1 MTKTAGAKA
10 PAVLYLR
17 VMNVHSIARMSGGS
31 AYLWMAAR
39 ARNALRRVVVFGVVG
54 GVVFI
59 AALIAFVV
67 VPRNASRKALAVAS
81 KIEARTDST
90 PAVATRNRYLA
101 EVTTTDSV
109 LNAAR
114 QAAIPVPTPVIDTF
128 PPAVRAQRDSLN
140 KELATLNRLIDRAEN
155 APLPTSYRALAASPA
170 VAADPRVR
178 VLLDSLAD
186 IERERNA
193 FGAVG
198 GVDPVY
204 LSLTSRATAIGR
216 TIQGIADV
224 KRGEVRGKLA
234 LIRPVP
240 APVEKPKILVD
251 TTALLAQLATGQQN
265 YSAAAK
271 QLDQINQ
278 RNARIDR
285 ESARARDLANVGAP
299 PWAMLAAAVVLA
311 LAVGF
316 AASFGT
322 ELKRPHIAD
331 PREAEQISG
340 ARVLTVI
347 RPPEVVVE
355 RSRRQADVEA
365 PPLIDVVSES
375 YRTLYLHIASVEASV
390 PIVTITGD
398 DPGIVATVASNLA
411 ASAAYEARSTLLV
424 DVDPTT
430 CSVASVLRVRPDPG
444 LSGIITGTATWPEA
458 IVPTTIG
465 RDRPLDVL
473 PSGTRR
479 AGPPEPDVVEE
490 VRKELARMQRRYD
503 FIIIAAPTSYVQRSA
518 SSIIPAPDVILC
530 ARIAHT
536 TVGGLKSAVDSLRG
550 ADMRIHGLVLW
561 DAEMPQLETREEMLG
576 ATRQSGA
583 FQPELVTAR

>member
-1 MTKTAGAKA
+1 
-10 PAVLYLR
+10 
-17 VMNVHSIARMSGGS
+17 MSGGS

-39 ARNALRRVVVFGVVG
+39 ARNALRRVVVFGIVG

-59 AALIAFVV
+59 AALIAFVL
-67 VPRNASRKALAVAS
+67 VPRNASRKAMAVAAQLDA
-81 KIEARTDST
+81 KTDST
-90 PAVATRNRYLA
+90 PAVAVRDRYLA
-101 EVTTTDSV
+101 EMTAVDSV
-109 LNAAR
+109 LDTVRRAANP
-114 QAAIPVPTPVIDTF
+114 APAPVVDTF
-128 PPAVRAQRDSLN
+128 PPAVRAQRDSLGAQ
-140 KELATLNRLIDRAEN
+140 LATLNRLIDRAEN
-155 APLPTSYRALAASPA
+155 APLPTSYRALAASPE
-170 VAADPRVR
+170 VAADPKVR
-178 VLLDSLAD
+178 ILLDSLAG
-186 IERERNA
+186 IERDRNA

-198 GVDPVY
+198 TVDPVY
-204 LSLTSRATAIGR
+204 LALTSRANAIGR
-216 TIQGIADV
+216 SIQAIADA
-224 KRGEVRGKLA
+224 KRGEIRGKLA
-234 LIRPVP
+234 LIRPTP
-240 APVEKPKILVD
+240 PPVVKPVITED
-251 TTALLAQLATGQQN
+251 TIKLLAQRATAQQN
-265 YSAAAK
+265 YAAAVR
-271 QLDQINQ
+271 QADQINSK
-278 RNARIDR
+278 NARIDR
-285 ESARARDLANVGAP
+285 ESARARELANVGAP

-331 PREAEQISG
+331 PREAELVTG
-340 ARVLTVI
+340 TRVLTVV

-398 DPGIVATVASNLA
+398 DPGIVATVAANLA

-430 CSVASVLRVRPDPG
+430 CSVASVLRIRPDPG
-444 LSGIITGTATWPEA
+444 LSGIITGSATWPEA
-458 IVPTTIG
+458 IVSTTIG

-479 AGPPEPDVVEE
+479 SGLPEPSVVEE
-490 VRKELARMQRRYD
+490 VKKELARMQRRYD

-518 SSIIPAPDVILC
+518 TSIIPAPDVILC

-536 TVGGLKSAVDSLRG
+536 TVGGLKTAIENLRG
-550 ADMRIHGLVLW
+550 SDMRVHGLVLW

-576 ATRQSGA
+576 SRPKSES
-583 FQPELVTAR
+583 FQPELATAP

>member
-1 MTKTAGAKA
+1 
-10 PAVLYLR
+10 
-17 VMNVHSIARMSGGS
+17 MNVHSIARMSGGS

-39 ARNALRRVVVFGVVG
+39 ARNALRRVLVFGIVG

-81 KIEARTDST
+81 RIEARTDSS
-90 PAVATRNRYLA
+90 PAVALRDRYLT
-101 EVTTTDSV
+101 EVTGTDSV

-114 QAAIPVPTPVIDTF
+114 QAAMPVPTPVIDTF

-140 KELATLNRLIDRAEN
+140 AELATLNRLIDRAEN

-216 TIQGIADV
+216 AIQGIADV

-240 APVEKPKILVD
+240 APVVKPKLTVD
-251 TTALLAQLATGQQN
+251 TVALLAQRTQAQQK
-265 YSAAAK
+265 YAAAAK
-271 QLDQINQ
+271 QVDQISQKNT
-278 RNARIDR
+278 RIDR

-398 DPGIVATVASNLA
+398 DPGIIATVASNLA

-430 CSVASVLRVRPDPG
+430 CSVASVLRIRPDPG

-479 AGPPEPDVVEE
+479 AGPPEPDVVED
-490 VRKELARMQRRYD
+490 VRRELARMQRRYD
-503 FIIIAAPTSYVQRSA
+503 FIIITAPTSYVQRSA

-536 TVGGLKSAVDSLRG
+536 SVAGLKSAVDSLRG

-583 FQPELVTAR
+583 FQPELATAQ

>member
-1 MTKTAGAKA
+1 
-10 PAVLYLR
+10 
-17 VMNVHSIARMSGGS
+17 MNVHSIARMSGGS

-54 GVVFI
+54 GIVFI
-59 AALIAFVV
+59 GALIAFVV
-67 VPRNASRKALAVAS
+67 VPRSASRKAQAVAS
-81 KIEARTDST
+81 RIETRSDSAPMVVARDRS
-90 PAVATRNRYLA
+90 LA
-101 EVTTTDSV
+101 EVNTADSIM
-109 LNAAR
+109 NATR
-114 QAAIPVPTPVIDTF
+114 AALAPQPVAVIDTF
-128 PPAVRAQRDSLN
+128 PPAVRAQRDSLSA
-140 KELATLNRLIDRAEN
+140 ELATLNRLIDRAES
-155 APLPTSYRALAASPA
+155 APLPTSYRALAASPT

-178 VLLDSLAD
+178 LLLDSLTD
-186 IERERNA
+186 IERERNN

-198 GVDPVY
+198 SVDPVY
-204 LSLTSRATAIGR
+204 LALTSRATAIGR
-216 TIQGIADV
+216 EIKGIADA

-234 LIRPVP
+234 LIRPTP
-240 APVEKPKILVD
+240 APVVKPVINVD
-251 TTALLAQLATGQQN
+251 TMKVLAQRTTAQQN
-265 YSAAAK
+265 YTAAVK
-271 QLDQINQ
+271 QLDQIRQKNS
-278 RNARIDR
+278 RIDR
-285 ESARARDLANVGAP
+285 ETTRARELANVGAP

-331 PREAEQISG
+331 PREAEQVSN

-347 RPPEVVVE
+347 KPPEIVVE

-398 DPGIVATVASNLA
+398 DPGIVATVAANLA

-430 CSVASVLRVRPDPG
+430 CAVASVLRIRPDPG
-444 LSGIITGTATWPEA
+444 LAGIINGGATWPEA

-479 AGPPEPDVVEE
+479 AGLPEPSVVEE
-490 VRKELARMQRRYD
+490 VKKELARLQRRYD

-518 SSIIPAPDVILC
+518 ASIIPAPDVILC

-536 TVGGLKSAVDSLRG
+536 TIGGLKSAVDGLRA

-576 ATRQSGA
+576 ATRQAES
-583 FQPELVTAR
+583 FRPELATAQ

>member
-1 MTKTAGAKA
+1 
-10 PAVLYLR
+10 
-17 VMNVHSIARMSGGS
+17 MSGGS

-39 ARNALRRVVVFGVVG
+39 ARNALRRVVVFGIVG

-59 AALIAFVV
+59 AALIAFVL
-67 VPRNASRKALAVAS
+67 VPRNASRKALVVAS
-81 KIEARTDST
+81 QLEAKSDSA
-90 PAVATRNRYLA
+90 PAVAVRNKYLA
-101 EVTTTDSV
+101 ELTAVDSTLDTVRRAVT
-109 LNAAR
+109 
-114 QAAIPVPTPVIDTF
+114 PVPATVIDTF
-128 PPAVRAQRDSLN
+128 PPAVRAQRDSLSGQ
-140 KELATLNRLIDRAEN
+140 LATLNRLIDRAEN
-155 APLPTSYRALAASPA
+155 APLPTSYRALAASPE
-170 VAADPRVR
+170 VAADPKVR
-178 VLLDSLAD
+178 ILLDSLGN
-186 IERERNA
+186 IERDRNA

-198 GVDPVY
+198 TVDPVY
-204 LSLTSRATAIGR
+204 LALTSRANAIGR
-216 TIQGIADV
+216 SIQAIADV
-224 KRGEVRGKLA
+224 KRGEIRGKLA
-234 LIRPVP
+234 LIRPTP
-240 APVEKPKILVD
+240 APVAKPTITMD
-251 TTALLAQLATGQQN
+251 TVKLLAQRATAEQN

-271 QLDQINQ
+271 QLDLITSK
-278 RNARIDR
+278 NARIDR

-331 PREAEQISG
+331 TREAEQVSG
-340 ARVLTVI
+340 TRVLTVVK
-347 RPPEVVVE
+347 PPEVVVE

-398 DPGIVATVASNLA
+398 DPGIVATVAANLA

-430 CSVASVLRVRPDPG
+430 CSVASVLRIRPDPG
-444 LSGIITGTATWPEA
+444 LSGIITGGATWPEA

-479 AGPPEPDVVEE
+479 SGLPETSVVEE
-490 VRKELARMQRRYD
+490 VKKELARMQRRYD
-503 FIIIAAPTSYVQRSA
+503 FIIIAAPTSYVQRA
-518 SSIIPAPDVILC
+518 VSSIIPAPDVILC

-536 TVGGLKSAVDSLRG
+536 TVGGLKTAVDSLRG

-576 ATRQSGA
+576 SARQSEA
-583 FQPELVTAR
+583 FRPELATAP

>member
-1 MTKTAGAKA
+1 
-10 PAVLYLR
+10 
-17 VMNVHSIARMSGGS
+17 MSGGS

-39 ARNALRRVVVFGVVG
+39 ARNALRRVVVFGIVG

-59 AALIAFVV
+59 AALIAFVL
-67 VPRNASRKALAVAS
+67 VPRNASRKALAVAAQ
-81 KIEARTDST
+81 IEAKTDSS
-90 PAVATRNRYLA
+90 PVVAARDRYLA
-101 EVTTTDSV
+101 EVTAVDSA
-109 LNAAR
+109 LDAAR
-114 QAAIPVPTPVIDTF
+114 RAANPVPAPVIDTF
-128 PPAVRAQRDSLN
+128 PPAVRAQRDSLGAQ
-140 KELATLNRLIDRAEN
+140 LVTLNRLIDRAEN
-155 APLPTSYRALAASPA
+155 APLPTSYRALAASPE
-170 VAADPRVR
+170 VAADPKVR
-178 VLLDSLAD
+178 VLLDSLAG
-186 IERERNA
+186 IERDRNA

-198 GVDPVY
+198 TVDPVY
-204 LSLTSRATAIGR
+204 LALTSRANAIGR
-216 TIQGIADV
+216 SIQAVADA
-224 KRGEVRGKLA
+224 KRGEIRGKLA
-234 LIRPVP
+234 LIRPAP
-240 APVEKPKILVD
+240 APVVKPAITVD
-251 TTALLAQLATGQQN
+251 TAKLLAQRATVQQS
-265 YSAAAK
+265 YSQATR
-271 QLDQINQ
+271 QVDQISSKNL
-278 RNARIDR
+278 RIDR
-285 ESARARDLANVGAP
+285 ESARARELSNVGAP

-331 PREAEQISG
+331 PREAEQVSG

-355 RSRRQADVEA
+355 RSRRQADIEA

-398 DPGIVATVASNLA
+398 DPGIVATVAANLA

-430 CSVASVLRVRPDPG
+430 CSVASVLRIRPDPG
-444 LSGIITGTATWPEA
+444 LSGIITGISTWPEA

-479 AGPPEPDVVEE
+479 SGLPEANVVEE
-490 VRKELARMQRRYD
+490 VKKELARMQRRYD

-518 SSIIPAPDVILC
+518 TSIIPAPDVILC

-536 TVGGLKSAVDSLRG
+536 TVGGLKTAVDTLRG

-576 ATRQSGA
+576 STRQSEA
-583 FQPELVTAR
+583 FQPELAAAR

>member
-1 MTKTAGAKA
+1 
-10 PAVLYLR
+10 
-17 VMNVHSIARMSGGS
+17 MNVHSIARMSGGS

-39 ARNALRRVVVFGVVG
+39 ARNALRRVLVFGIVG

-81 KIEARTDST
+81 RIEARTDSA
-90 PAVATRNRYLA
+90 PAVAARDRYLS

-114 QAAIPVPTPVIDTF
+114 LAAMPVPTPVIDTF

-140 KELATLNRLIDRAEN
+140 AELATLNRLIDRVEN

-170 VAADPRVR
+170 VAAEPRVR
-178 VLLDSLAD
+178 VLLDSLAE
-186 IERERNA
+186 IERERNE

-204 LSLTSRATAIGR
+204 LALTSKATAIGR
-216 TIQGIADV
+216 AIQGIADA

-234 LIRPVP
+234 LIRPTP
-240 APVEKPKILVD
+240 APVVRPKISVD
-251 TTALLAQLATGQQN
+251 TTALLARNATAQQN
-265 YSAAAK
+265 YAAAVK

-331 PREAEQISG
+331 PREAEQVSG
-340 ARVLTVI
+340 TRVLTVVK
-347 RPPEVVVE
+347 PPEVVVE

-398 DPGIVATVASNLA
+398 DPGIIATVASNLA

-430 CSVASVLRVRPDPG
+430 CSVASVLRIRPDPG
-444 LSGIITGTATWPEA
+444 LSGIITGNATWPEA

-479 AGPPEPDVVEE
+479 AGPPEPDIVEE
-490 VRKELARMQRRYD
+490 VRRELARMQRRYD
-503 FIIIAAPTSYVQRSA
+503 FIIITAPTSYVQRSA

-576 ATRQSGA
+576 ATRQTGA
-583 FQPELVTAR
+583 FQPELATAQ

>member
-1 MTKTAGAKA
+1 
-10 PAVLYLR
+10 
-17 VMNVHSIARMSGGS
+17 MNVHSIARMSGGS

-39 ARNALRRVVVFGVVG
+39 ARNALRRVVVFGIVG

-59 AALIAFVV
+59 AALIAFVL
-67 VPRNASRKALAVAS
+67 VPRNASRKALAVAAQ
-81 KIEARTDST
+81 IEAKTDSS
-90 PAVATRNRYLA
+90 PAVAARDRYLA
-101 EVTTTDSV
+101 EVTAVDSA
-109 LNAAR
+109 LDAAR
-114 QAAIPVPTPVIDTF
+114 RAANPVPAPVIDTF
-128 PPAVRAQRDSLN
+128 PLAVRAQRDSLGA
-140 KELATLNRLIDRAEN
+140 ELATLNRLIDRAEN
-155 APLPTSYRALAASPA
+155 APLPTSYRALAASPE
-170 VAADPRVR
+170 VAADPKVR
-178 VLLDSLAD
+178 VLLDSLAG
-186 IERERNA
+186 IERDRNA

-198 GVDPVY
+198 TVDPVY
-204 LSLTSRATAIGR
+204 LALTSRANAIGR
-216 TIQGIADV
+216 SIQAVADA
-224 KRGEVRGKLA
+224 KRGEIRGKLA
-234 LIRPVP
+234 LIRPAP
-240 APVEKPKILVD
+240 APVVKPIITVD
-251 TTALLAQLATGQQN
+251 TAKLLAQRATAQQS
-265 YSAAAK
+265 YSQAAR
-271 QLDQINQ
+271 QVDQISTKNL
-278 RNARIDR
+278 RVDR
-285 ESARARDLANVGAP
+285 ESARARELSNVGAP

-331 PREAEQISG
+331 PREAEQVSG

-355 RSRRQADVEA
+355 RSRRQADIEA

-398 DPGIVATVASNLA
+398 DPGIVATVAANLA

-430 CSVASVLRVRPDPG
+430 CSVASVLRIRPDPG
-444 LSGIITGTATWPEA
+444 LSGIITGSSTWPEA

-479 AGPPEPDVVEE
+479 SGLPEANVVEE
-490 VRKELARMQRRYD
+490 VKKELARMQRRYD

-536 TVGGLKSAVDSLRG
+536 TVGGLKTAVDTLRG

-576 ATRQSGA
+576 STRQSEA
-583 FQPELVTAR
+583 FQPELATAR

>member
-1 MTKTAGAKA
+1 
-10 PAVLYLR
+10 
-17 VMNVHSIARMSGGS
+17 MSGGS

-39 ARNALRRVVVFGVVG
+39 ARNALRRVLVFGIVG

-81 KIEARTDST
+81 RIEARADST
-90 PAVATRNRYLA
+90 PAVTARDRYLA
-101 EVTTTDSV
+101 EVRTTDSV
-109 LNAAR
+109 INATR
-114 QAAIPVPTPVIDTF
+114 LAAMPVVTPVIDTF

-140 KELATLNRLIDRAEN
+140 AELTTLNRLIDRAEN

-170 VAADPRVR
+170 VASDPRVR
-178 VLLDSLAD
+178 ALLDSLAD

-216 TIQGIADV
+216 SIQGIADA

-234 LIRPVP
+234 LIRPTP
-240 APVEKPKILVD
+240 APVVRPRITVD
-251 TTALLAQLATGQQN
+251 TTALLAQNAAAQQN
-265 YSAAAK
+265 YAAAVK

-347 RPPEVVVE
+347 KPPEVVVE

-430 CSVASVLRVRPDPG
+430 CSVASVLRIRPDPG
-444 LSGIITGTATWPEA
+444 LSGIITGNATWPEA
-458 IVPTTIG
+458 IVSTTIG

-479 AGPPEPDVVEE
+479 AGLPEPDVVEE

-503 FIIIAAPTSYVQRSA
+503 FIIITAPTSYVQRSA

-583 FQPELVTAR
+583 FQPELATAQ

>member
-1 MTKTAGAKA
+1 
-10 PAVLYLR
+10 
-17 VMNVHSIARMSGGS
+17 MNVHSIARMSGGS

-39 ARNALRRVVVFGVVG
+39 ARNALRRVVVFGIVG

-59 AALIAFVV
+59 AALIAFVL
-67 VPRNASRKALAVAS
+67 VPRNASRKALAVAAQ
-81 KIEARTDST
+81 IEAKNDSS
-90 PAVATRNRYLA
+90 PAVAARDRYLA
-101 EVTTTDSV
+101 EVTAVDSA
-109 LNAAR
+109 LDAAR
-114 QAAIPVPTPVIDTF
+114 RAANPVPAPVIDTF
-128 PPAVRAQRDSLN
+128 PPAVRAQRDSLGAQ
-140 KELATLNRLIDRAEN
+140 LATLNRLIDRAEN
-155 APLPTSYRALAASPA
+155 APLPTSYRALAASPE
-170 VAADPRVR
+170 VCADPRVR
-178 VLLDSLAD
+178 ILLDSLAG
-186 IERERNA
+186 IERDRNA

-198 GVDPVY
+198 TVDPVY
-204 LSLTSRATAIGR
+204 LALTSRANAIGR
-216 TIQGIADV
+216 SIQAVADA
-224 KRGEVRGKLA
+224 KRGEIRGKLA
-234 LIRPVP
+234 LIRPAP
-240 APVEKPKILVD
+240 APVVRPAIAVD
-251 TTALLAQLATGQQN
+251 TAKLLAQRATAQQS
-265 YSAAAK
+265 YSVAER
-271 QLDQINQ
+271 QVNQIST
-278 RNARIDR
+278 RNSRIDR
-285 ESARARDLANVGAP
+285 ESARARELSNVGAP

-322 ELKRPHIAD
+322 ELQRPHIAD
-331 PREAEQISG
+331 PREAEQVSG

-398 DPGIVATVASNLA
+398 DPGIVATVAANLA

-430 CSVASVLRVRPDPG
+430 CSVASVLRIRPDPG
-444 LSGIITGTATWPEA
+444 LSGIITGSATWPEA

-479 AGPPEPDVVEE
+479 SGLPEANVVED
-490 VRKELARMQRRYD
+490 VKKELARMQRRYD
-503 FIIIAAPTSYVQRSA
+503 FIIIAAPTSYVQRSG

-536 TVGGLKSAVDSLRG
+536 TVGGLKTAVETLRG

-576 ATRQSGA
+576 ATRQPEA
-583 FQPELVTAR
+583 FRPELATAQ

>member
-1 MTKTAGAKA
+1 
-10 PAVLYLR
+10 
-17 VMNVHSIARMSGGS
+17 MSGGS

-39 ARNALRRVVVFGVVG
+39 ARNALRRVVVFGIVG

-81 KIEARTDST
+81 RIEARADSS
-90 PAVATRNRYLA
+90 PAVAARDRYLA
-101 EVTTTDSV
+101 EVTNTDSI

-114 QAAIPVPTPVIDTF
+114 LAAMPVVTPVIDTF

-140 KELATLNRLIDRAEN
+140 AELTTLNRLIDRAEN

-170 VAADPRVR
+170 VASDPRVR

-186 IERERNA
+186 IERERTA

-204 LSLTSRATAIGR
+204 LSLTSKATAIGR
-216 TIQGIADV
+216 AIQGIADA

-234 LIRPVP
+234 LIRPTP
-240 APVEKPKILVD
+240 APIIRPRITVD
-251 TTALLAQLATGQQN
+251 TTALLAQNATAQGN
-265 YSAAAK
+265 YAAAVK

-278 RNARIDR
+278 RNTRIDR

-299 PWAMLAAAVVLA
+299 PWAMLAAAIVLA

-347 RPPEVVVE
+347 KPPEVVVE

-430 CSVASVLRVRPDPG
+430 CSVSSVLRIRPDPG
-444 LSGIITGTATWPEA
+444 LSGIITGNATWPEA
-458 IVPTTIG
+458 IVSTTIG

-479 AGPPEPDVVEE
+479 AGLPEPDVVEE
-490 VRKELARMQRRYD
+490 VRRELARMQRRYD
-503 FIIIAAPTSYVQRSA
+503 FIIITAPTSYVQRSA

-536 TVGGLKSAVDSLRG
+536 TIGGLKTAVDTLRG

-576 ATRQSGA
+576 ATRQSEA
-583 FQPELVTAR
+583 FQPELATAQ

>member
-1 MTKTAGAKA
+1 
-10 PAVLYLR
+10 
-17 VMNVHSIARMSGGS
+17 MNVHSIARMSGGS

-39 ARNALRRVVVFGVVG
+39 ARNALRRVVVFGIVG

-59 AALIAFVV
+59 AALIAFVL
-67 VPRNASRKALAVAS
+67 VPRNASRKALAVAAQ
-81 KIEARTDST
+81 IEAKNDSS
-90 PAVATRNRYLA
+90 PAVAARDRYLA
-101 EVTTTDSV
+101 EVTAVDSA
-109 LNAAR
+109 LDAAR
-114 QAAIPVPTPVIDTF
+114 RAANPVPAPVVDTF
-128 PPAVRAQRDSLN
+128 PPAVRAQRDSLGV
-140 KELATLNRLIDRAEN
+140 ELARLNRLIDRAEN
-155 APLPTSYRALAASPA
+155 APLPTSYRALAASPE
-170 VAADPRVR
+170 VAADPKVR
-178 VLLDSLAD
+178 VLLDSLAG
-186 IERERNA
+186 IERDRNA

-198 GVDPVY
+198 TVDPVY
-204 LSLTSRATAIGR
+204 LALTSRANAIGR
-216 TIQGIADV
+216 SIQAVADA
-224 KRGEVRGKLA
+224 KRGEIRGKLA
-234 LIRPVP
+234 LIRPTP
-240 APVEKPKILVD
+240 APVVKPTLTVD
-251 TTALLAQLATGQQN
+251 TTKLLGQRVTAQQS
-265 YSAAAK
+265 YSAAAR
-271 QLDQINQ
+271 QVDQISSKNS
-278 RNARIDR
+278 RIDR
-285 ESARARDLANVGAP
+285 ESARARELSNVGAP

-331 PREAEQISG
+331 AREAEQVSG

-398 DPGIVATVASNLA
+398 DPGIVATVAANLA

-430 CSVASVLRVRPDPG
+430 CSVASVLRIRPDPG
-444 LSGIITGTATWPEA
+444 LSGIITGSSTWPEA

-479 AGPPEPDVVEE
+479 SGLPETNVVEE
-490 VRKELARMQRRYD
+490 VKKELARMQRRYD

-536 TVGGLKSAVDSLRG
+536 TVGGLKTAVDSLRG

-576 ATRQSGA
+576 STRQSET
-583 FQPELVTAR
+583 FQPELATAR

>member
-1 MTKTAGAKA
+1 
-10 PAVLYLR
+10 
-17 VMNVHSIARMSGGS
+17 MNVHSIARMSGGS

-39 ARNALRRVVVFGVVG
+39 ARNALRRVLVFGIVG

-81 KIEARTDST
+81 RIEARVDST
-90 PAVATRNRYLA
+90 PAVAARDRYLA
-101 EVTTTDSV
+101 EVRTTDSV
-109 LNAAR
+109 MNATR
-114 QAAIPVPTPVIDTF
+114 LAAMPVVTPVIDTF

-140 KELATLNRLIDRAEN
+140 AELTTLNRLIDRTEN

-170 VAADPRVR
+170 VASDPRVR

-198 GVDPVY
+198 SVDPVY
-204 LSLTSRATAIGR
+204 MSLTSRANAIGR
-216 TIQGIADV
+216 SIQGIADA

-234 LIRPVP
+234 LIRPTP
-240 APVEKPKILVD
+240 APVVRPRITVD
-251 TTALLAQLATGQQN
+251 TTALLAQNATAQQN
-265 YSAAAK
+265 YAAAVK

-278 RNARIDR
+278 RNRRIDR

-347 RPPEVVVE
+347 KPPEVVVE

-430 CSVASVLRVRPDPG
+430 CSVASVLRIRPDPG
-444 LSGIITGTATWPEA
+444 LSGIITGNATWPEA
-458 IVPTTIG
+458 IVSTTIG

-479 AGPPEPDVVEE
+479 AGLPEPDVVEE

-503 FIIIAAPTSYVQRSA
+503 FIIITAPTSYVQRSA

-536 TVGGLKSAVDSLRG
+536 TVGGLKTAVDSLRG

-583 FQPELVTAR
+583 FQPELATAQ

>member
-1 MTKTAGAKA
+1 
-10 PAVLYLR
+10 
-17 VMNVHSIARMSGGS
+17 MSGGS

-39 ARNALRRVVVFGVVG
+39 ARNALRRVVVFGIVG
-54 GVVFI
+54 GVVFV
-59 AALIAFVV
+59 AALIAFVL
-67 VPRNASRKALAVAS
+67 VPRNASRKALAVAAQ
-81 KIEARTDST
+81 IEAKNDSS
-90 PAVATRNRYLA
+90 PAVATRDRYLT
-101 EVTTTDSV
+101 EVTAVDSA
-109 LNAAR
+109 LDAAR
-114 QAAIPVPTPVIDTF
+114 RAANPVPAPVIDTF
-128 PPAVRAQRDSLN
+128 PPAVRAQRDSLGT
-140 KELATLNRLIDRAEN
+140 ELATLNRLIDRAEN
-155 APLPTSYRALAASPA
+155 APLPTSYRALAASPE
-170 VAADPRVR
+170 VAADPKVR

-186 IERERNA
+186 IERDRNA

-198 GVDPVY
+198 TVDPVY
-204 LSLTSRATAIGR
+204 LALTSRANAIGR
-216 TIQGIADV
+216 SIQAVADA
-224 KRGEVRGKLA
+224 KRGEIRGKLA
-234 LIRPVP
+234 LIRPAP
-240 APVEKPKILVD
+240 APVVKPTITVD
-251 TTALLAQLATGQQN
+251 TTRLLARRATAQQS
-265 YSAAAK
+265 YSAAAR
-271 QLDQINQ
+271 QVDQISSKNS
-278 RNARIDR
+278 RIDR
-285 ESARARDLANVGAP
+285 ESARARELSNVGAP

-331 PREAEQISG
+331 PREAEQVSG

-347 RPPEVVVE
+347 KPPEIVVE

-398 DPGIVATVASNLA
+398 DPGIVATVAANLA

-430 CSVASVLRVRPDPG
+430 CSVASVLRIRPDPG
-444 LSGIITGTATWPEA
+444 LSGIITGSATWPEA

-479 AGPPEPDVVEE
+479 SGLPEPNVVEE
-490 VRKELARMQRRYD
+490 VKKELARMQRRYD
-503 FIIIAAPTSYVQRSA
+503 FIIIAAPTSYVQRSV

-536 TVGGLKSAVDSLRG
+536 TVGGLKTAVDSLRG

-576 ATRQSGA
+576 STRQSEA
-583 FQPELVTAR
+583 FQPELATAR

>member
-1 MTKTAGAKA
+1 
-10 PAVLYLR
+10 
-17 VMNVHSIARMSGGS
+17 MNVHSIARMSGGS

-39 ARNALRRVVVFGVVG
+39 ARNALRRVVVFGIVG

-81 KIEARTDST
+81 RIEARADSS
-90 PAVATRNRYLA
+90 PAVVVRDRYLA
-101 EVTTTDSV
+101 EVTSTDSV

-114 QAAIPVPTPVIDTF
+114 QAAMPVPTPVIDTF

-140 KELATLNRLIDRAEN
+140 TELATLNRLIDRAEN

-216 TIQGIADV
+216 AIQGIADV

-234 LIRPVP
+234 LIRPI
-240 APVEKPKILVD
+240 PVERPKMSID
-251 TTALLAQLATGQQN
+251 TAALLVQHAKAQQN
-265 YSAAAK
+265 YATAAK

-285 ESARARDLANVGAP
+285 ESARARELANVGAP

-340 ARVLTVI
+340 TRVLTVI
-347 RPPEVVVE
+347 KPPEVVVE

-365 PPLIDVVSES
+365 PPLIDVISES

-430 CSVASVLRVRPDPG
+430 CSVASVLRIRPDPG
-444 LSGIITGTATWPEA
+444 LSGIIMGTATWPEA

-479 AGPPEPDVVEE
+479 AGLPEPDVVEE

-503 FIIIAAPTSYVQRSA
+503 FIIITAPTSYVQRSA

-576 ATRQSGA
+576 ATRQSGV
-583 FQPELVTAR
+583 FQPELVTAQ

>member
-1 MTKTAGAKA
+1 
-10 PAVLYLR
+10 
-17 VMNVHSIARMSGGS
+17 MNVHSIARMSGGS

-39 ARNALRRVVVFGVVG
+39 ARNALRRVLVFGIVG

-81 KIEARTDST
+81 RIEARADST
-90 PAVATRNRYLA
+90 PAVTARDRYLA
-101 EVTTTDSV
+101 EVRTTDSV
-109 LNAAR
+109 INATR
-114 QAAIPVPTPVIDTF
+114 LAAMPVVTPVIDTF

-140 KELATLNRLIDRAEN
+140 AELTTLNRLIDRAEN

-170 VAADPRVR
+170 VASDPRVR
-178 VLLDSLAD
+178 ALLDSLAD

-216 TIQGIADV
+216 SIQGIADA

-234 LIRPVP
+234 LIRPTP
-240 APVEKPKILVD
+240 APVVRPKITVD
-251 TTALLAQLATGQQN
+251 TTALLAQNAAAQQN
-265 YSAAAK
+265 YAAAVK

-347 RPPEVVVE
+347 KPPEVVVE

-430 CSVASVLRVRPDPG
+430 CSVASVLRIRPDPG
-444 LSGIITGTATWPEA
+444 LSGIITGNATWPEA
-458 IVPTTIG
+458 IVSTTIG

-479 AGPPEPDVVEE
+479 AGLPEPDVVEE

-503 FIIIAAPTSYVQRSA
+503 FIIITAPTSYVQRSA

-583 FQPELVTAR
+583 FQPELATAQ

>member
-1 MTKTAGAKA
+1 
-10 PAVLYLR
+10 
-17 VMNVHSIARMSGGS
+17 
-31 AYLWMAAR
+31 MAAR
-39 ARNALRRVVVFGVVG
+39 ARNALRRVVVFGIVG

-59 AALIAFVV
+59 GALIAFVV
-67 VPRNASRKALAVAS
+67 VPRNASRKALAMAAS
-81 KIEARTDST
+81 IESRTDPGPT
-90 PAVATRNRYLA
+90 VAARDRYLA
-101 EVTTTDSV
+101 ELTATDSV
-109 LNAAR
+109 LNATRRALM
-114 QAAIPVPTPVIDTF
+114 PVPAAVIDTF
-128 PPAVRAQRDSLN
+128 PPAVRAQRDSLGA
-140 KELATLNRLIDRAEN
+140 ELATLNRLIDRAEN
-155 APLPTSYRALAASPA
+155 APLPTSYRALAASPV

-186 IERERNA
+186 IERDRNA

-204 LSLTSRATAIGR
+204 LSLTSRANAIGR
-216 TIQGIADV
+216 QIQGIADA

-234 LIRPVP
+234 LIRPTP
-240 APVEKPKILVD
+240 APAVKPVITVD
-251 TTALLAQLATGQQN
+251 TTKLVAQHATAQQN
-265 YSAAAK
+265 YEAAVA

-278 RNARIDR
+278 KNARIDR
-285 ESARARDLANVGAP
+285 ESAHARELANVGAP

-347 RPPEVVVE
+347 KPPEVVVE

-398 DPGIVATVASNLA
+398 DPGIVATVAANLA

-430 CSVASVLRVRPDPG
+430 CSVASVLRIRPDPG
-444 LSGIITGTATWPEA
+444 LSGIITGNATWPEA
-458 IVPTTIG
+458 IIPTTIG

-479 AGPPEPDVVEE
+479 SGLPEPNVVEE

-583 FQPELVTAR
+583 FQPELATAR

>member
-1 MTKTAGAKA
+1 
-10 PAVLYLR
+10 
-17 VMNVHSIARMSGGS
+17 MSGGS

-39 ARNALRRVVVFGVVG
+39 ARNALRRVMVFGIVG

-59 AALIAFVV
+59 GALIAFVL
-67 VPRNASRKALAVAS
+67 VPRNASRRALAVAA
-81 KIEARTDST
+81 KIEARTDSMPT
-90 PAVATRNRYLA
+90 VAARDRSLA
-101 EVTTTDSV
+101 ELTAIDSV
-109 LNAAR
+109 LNATRIAMT
-114 QAAIPVPTPVIDTF
+114 PVPAAVIDTF
-128 PPAVRAQRDSLN
+128 PPAVRAQRDSLSA
-140 KELATLNRLIDRAEN
+140 ELATLNRLIDRAEN
-155 APLPTSYRALAASPA
+155 APLPTSYRALAASPV

-186 IERERNA
+186 IERDRNA

-204 LSLTSRATAIGR
+204 LSLTSRANAIGR
-216 TIQGIADV
+216 QIQGIADA

-234 LIRPVP
+234 LIRPTP
-240 APVEKPKILVD
+240 APVVKPVLTVD
-251 TTALLAQLATGQQN
+251 TLKLAAQRETAQQN
-265 YSAAAK
+265 FTTAR
-271 QLDQINQ
+271 QQVDQINQ
-278 RNARIDR
+278 KNARIDR
-285 ESARARDLANVGAP
+285 ESAHARELANVGAP

-347 RPPEVVVE
+347 KPPEVVVE

-398 DPGIVATVASNLA
+398 DPGIVATVAANLA

-430 CSVASVLRVRPDPG
+430 CSVASVLRIRPDPG
-444 LSGIITGTATWPEA
+444 LSGIITGTAGWPEA

-479 AGPPEPDVVEE
+479 SGFPEPDVVEE

-536 TVGGLKSAVDSLRG
+536 TAEGLRSAAASLRG

-583 FQPELVTAR
+583 FQPELATAR

>member
-1 MTKTAGAKA
+1 
-10 PAVLYLR
+10 
-17 VMNVHSIARMSGGS
+17 MSGGS

-39 ARNALRRVVVFGVVG
+39 ARNALRRVMVFGIVG
-54 GVVFI
+54 RVVFI
-59 AALIAFVV
+59 GALIAFVL
-67 VPRNASRKALAVAS
+67 VPRNASRRAIAEAS
-81 KIEARTDST
+81 KIEDRTDST
-90 PAVATRNRYLA
+90 PTVAARDRYLA
-101 EVTTTDSV
+101 ELTQTDSV
-109 LNAAR
+109 LNATRRALM
-114 QAAIPVPTPVIDTF
+114 PVPAAVIDTF
-128 PPAVRAQRDSLN
+128 PPAVRAQRDSLGV
-140 KELATLNRLIDRAEN
+140 ELATLNRLIDRAEN

-170 VAADPRVR
+170 VAADPKVR
-178 VLLDSLAD
+178 VLLDSLAE
-186 IERERNA
+186 IERDRNA

-198 GVDPVY
+198 TVDPVY
-204 LSLTSRATAIGR
+204 LSLTSRANAIGR
-216 TIQGIADV
+216 QIQAIADA
-224 KRGEVRGKLA
+224 KRGEIRGKLA
-234 LIRPVP
+234 LIRPTP
-240 APVEKPKILVD
+240 APVVKPVITVD
-251 TTALLAQLATGQQN
+251 TTKLVAQRGTAQQN
-265 YSAAAK
+265 YSTAVTR
-271 QLDQINQ
+271 LEQINQ
-278 RNARIDR
+278 KNARIDR
-285 ESARARDLANVGAP
+285 ETAHARELANVGAP

-347 RPPEVVVE
+347 KPPEVVVE

-398 DPGIVATVASNLA
+398 DPGIVATVAANLA

-430 CSVASVLRVRPDPG
+430 CSVASVLRIQPDPG
-444 LSGIITGTATWPEA
+444 LSGIITGNSTWPEA

-479 AGPPEPDVVEE
+479 SGQPEPSVVEE

-503 FIIIAAPTSYVQRSA
+503 FIIIAAPTIYVQRSA
-518 SSIIPAPDVILC
+518 GSIIPAPDVILC

-536 TVGGLKSAVDSLRG
+536 TVDGIKDAVASLRG

-576 ATRQSGA
+576 ATRQSES
-583 FQPELVTAR
+583 FQPELATAR

>member
-1 MTKTAGAKA
+1 
-10 PAVLYLR
+10 
-17 VMNVHSIARMSGGS
+17 
-31 AYLWMAAR
+31 MAAR
-39 ARNALRRVVVFGVVG
+39 ARNALRRVVVFGIVG

-59 AALIAFVV
+59 GALIAFVV
-67 VPRNASRKALAVAS
+67 VPRNASRKALAMAAN
-81 KIEARTDST
+81 IESRTDPGPT
-90 PAVATRNRYLA
+90 VAARDRYLA
-101 EVTTTDSV
+101 ELTATDSV
-109 LNAAR
+109 LNATRRALM
-114 QAAIPVPTPVIDTF
+114 PVPAAVIDTF
-128 PPAVRAQRDSLN
+128 PPAVRAQRDSLGA
-140 KELATLNRLIDRAEN
+140 ELATLNRLIDRAEN
-155 APLPTSYRALAASPA
+155 APLPTSYRALAASPV

-186 IERERNA
+186 IERDRNA

-204 LSLTSRATAIGR
+204 LSLTSRANAIGR
-216 TIQGIADV
+216 QIQGIADA

-234 LIRPVP
+234 LIRPTP
-240 APVEKPKILVD
+240 APVVKPVITVD
-251 TTALLAQLATGQQN
+251 TTKLVAQHATAQQN
-265 YSAAAK
+265 YATAVA

-278 RNARIDR
+278 KNARIDR
-285 ESARARDLANVGAP
+285 ESAHARDLANVGAP
-299 PWAMLAAAVVLA
+299 PWAMLAAAAVLA

-331 PREAEQISG
+331 PREAEQLSG

-347 RPPEVVVE
+347 KPPEIVVE

-398 DPGIVATVASNLA
+398 DPGIVATVAANLA

-430 CSVASVLRVRPDPG
+430 CSVASVLRIRPDPG
-444 LSGIITGTATWPEA
+444 LSGIITGNATWPEA
-458 IVPTTIG
+458 IIPTTIG

-479 AGPPEPDVVEE
+479 SGLPEPNVVEE

-518 SSIIPAPDVILC
+518 NSIIPAPDVILC

-536 TVGGLKSAVDSLRG
+536 TAEGLKTAAASLRG

-583 FQPELVTAR
+583 FQPELATAR

>member
-1 MTKTAGAKA
+1 
-10 PAVLYLR
+10 
-17 VMNVHSIARMSGGS
+17 
-31 AYLWMAAR
+31 
-39 ARNALRRVVVFGVVG
+39 
-54 GVVFI
+54 
-59 AALIAFVV
+59 
-67 VPRNASRKALAVAS
+67 
-81 KIEARTDST
+81 
-90 PAVATRNRYLA
+90 
-101 EVTTTDSV
+101 
-109 LNAAR
+109 
-114 QAAIPVPTPVIDTF
+114 
-128 PPAVRAQRDSLN
+128 
-140 KELATLNRLIDRAEN
+140 
-155 APLPTSYRALAASPA
+155 
-170 VAADPRVR
+170 
-178 VLLDSLAD
+178 
-186 IERERNA
+186 
-193 FGAVG
+193 
-198 GVDPVY
+198 
-204 LSLTSRATAIGR
+204 
-216 TIQGIADV
+216 
-224 KRGEVRGKLA
+224 
-234 LIRPVP
+234 
-240 APVEKPKILVD
+240 VD
-251 TTALLAQLATGQQN
+251 TTKLLTER
-265 YSAAAK
+265 AAAQQK
-271 QLDQINQ
+271 YMAATSQLDQIYQ
-278 RNARIDR
+278 KNARIDR
-285 ESARARDLANVGAP
+285 ESARARELANVGAP

-347 RPPEVVVE
+347 KPPEVVVE

-398 DPGIVATVASNLA
+398 DPGIVATVAANLA

-430 CSVASVLRVRPDPG
+430 CSVASVLRIRPDPG

-479 AGPPEPDVVEE
+479 SGLPEPNIVEE

-536 TVGGLKSAVDSLRG
+536 TVGGLKTAVDSLRG

-561 DAEMPQLETREEMLG
+561 DAEMPQLESREEMIG
-576 ATRQSGA
+576 ATRHLGA
-583 FQPELVTAR
+583 FQPELATAR

>member
-1 MTKTAGAKA
+1 
-10 PAVLYLR
+10 
-17 VMNVHSIARMSGGS
+17 MNVHSIARMSGGS

-39 ARNALRRVVVFGVVG
+39 ARNALRRVVVFGIVG

-59 AALIAFVV
+59 AALIAFVL
-67 VPRNASRKALAVAS
+67 VPRNASRKALAVAAQ
-81 KIEARTDST
+81 IEAKTDSS
-90 PAVATRNRYLA
+90 PVVAARDRYLA
-101 EVTTTDSV
+101 EVTAVDSA
-109 LNAAR
+109 LDAAR
-114 QAAIPVPTPVIDTF
+114 RAANPIPAPVIDTF
-128 PPAVRAQRDSLN
+128 PPAVRAQRDSLGA
-140 KELATLNRLIDRAEN
+140 ELATLNRLIDRAEN
-155 APLPTSYRALAASPA
+155 APLPTSYRALAASPE
-170 VAADPRVR
+170 VAANPKVR

-186 IERERNA
+186 IERDRNA

-198 GVDPVY
+198 TVDPVY
-204 LSLTSRATAIGR
+204 LALTSRANAIGR
-216 TIQGIADV
+216 SIQAVADA
-224 KRGEVRGKLA
+224 KRGEIRGKLA
-234 LIRPVP
+234 LIRPAP
-240 APVEKPKILVD
+240 APVVKPTITVD
-251 TTALLAQLATGQQN
+251 TARLLAQRSTAQQS
-265 YSAAAK
+265 YSGAAR
-271 QLDQINQ
+271 QVEQISSKNS
-278 RNARIDR
+278 RIDR
-285 ESARARDLANVGAP
+285 ESARARELSNVGAP

-331 PREAEQISG
+331 PREAEQVSG

-347 RPPEVVVE
+347 KPPEVVVE

-390 PIVTITGD
+390 PIVTIAGD
-398 DPGIVATVASNLA
+398 DPGIVATVAANLA

-430 CSVASVLRVRPDPG
+430 CSVASVLRIKPDPG
-444 LSGIITGTATWPEA
+444 LSGIITGSATWPEA

-479 AGPPEPDVVEE
+479 SGLPEPSVVEE
-490 VRKELARMQRRYD
+490 VKKELTRMQRRYD
-503 FIIIAAPTSYVQRSA
+503 FIIIAAPTSYVQRSV

-536 TVGGLKSAVDSLRG
+536 TVGGLKTAVDSLRG

-576 ATRQSGA
+576 STRQSEA
-583 FQPELVTAR
+583 FQPELATAP

>member
-1 MTKTAGAKA
+1 
-10 PAVLYLR
+10 
-17 VMNVHSIARMSGGS
+17 MNVHSIARMSGGS

-39 ARNALRRVVVFGVVG
+39 ARNALRRVVVFGIVG

-59 AALIAFVV
+59 AALIAFVL
-67 VPRNASRKALAVAS
+67 VPRNASRKALAVAAQ
-81 KIEARTDST
+81 IEAKSDSS
-90 PAVATRNRYLA
+90 PAVAARDRYLA
-101 EVTTTDSV
+101 EVTAVDST
-109 LNAAR
+109 LDAAR
-114 QAAIPVPTPVIDTF
+114 RAANPAPAPVIDTF
-128 PPAVRAQRDSLN
+128 PPAVRAQRDSLGAQ
-140 KELATLNRLIDRAEN
+140 LATLNRLIDRAEN
-155 APLPTSYRALAASPA
+155 APLPTSYRALAASPE

-178 VLLDSLAD
+178 ILLDSLAG
-186 IERERNA
+186 IERDRNA

-198 GVDPVY
+198 TVDPVY
-204 LSLTSRATAIGR
+204 LALTSRANAIGR
-216 TIQGIADV
+216 SIQAVADA
-224 KRGEVRGKLA
+224 KRGEIRGKLA
-234 LIRPVP
+234 LIRPAP
-240 APVEKPKILVD
+240 APVVRPAITVD
-251 TTALLAQLATGQQN
+251 TVKLLAQRATAQQS
-265 YSAAAK
+265 YSGAAR
-271 QLDQINQ
+271 QVDQISTKNS
-278 RNARIDR
+278 RIDR
-285 ESARARDLANVGAP
+285 ESARARELSNVGAP

-331 PREAEQISG
+331 PREAEQVSG

-398 DPGIVATVASNLA
+398 DPGIVATVAANLA

-430 CSVASVLRVRPDPG
+430 CSVASVLRIRPDPG
-444 LSGIITGTATWPEA
+444 LSGIITGSSTWPEA

-479 AGPPEPDVVEE
+479 SGLPESNVVEE
-490 VRKELARMQRRYD
+490 VKKELARMQRRYD

-518 SSIIPAPDVILC
+518 SSIIPAPDVIFC

-536 TVGGLKSAVDSLRG
+536 TVGGLKTAVDTLRG

-576 ATRQSGA
+576 STRQPEA
-583 FQPELVTAR
+583 FQPELAAAR

>member
-1 MTKTAGAKA
+1 
-10 PAVLYLR
+10 
-17 VMNVHSIARMSGGS
+17 MNVHSIARMSGGS

-39 ARNALRRVVVFGVVG
+39 ARNALRRVVVFGIVG
-54 GVVFI
+54 GAVFI
-59 AALIAFVV
+59 AALIAFVL
-67 VPRNASRKALAVAS
+67 VPRNASRKALLVAAQM
-81 KIEARTDST
+81 EAKSDSS
-90 PAVATRNRYLA
+90 PAAAARDRYLA
-101 EVTTTDSV
+101 EVTAFDSA
-109 LNAAR
+109 LNGARRAAN
-114 QAAIPVPTPVIDTF
+114 PVPAPVIDTF
-128 PPAVRAQRDSLN
+128 PPAVRAQRDTLSAQLS
-140 KELATLNRLIDRAEN
+140 TLNRLIDRAEN
-155 APLPTSYRALAASPA
+155 APLPTSYRALAASPE

-178 VLLDSLAD
+178 ILLDSLAG
-186 IERERNA
+186 IERDRNA

-198 GVDPVY
+198 TVDPVY
-204 LSLTSRATAIGR
+204 LALTSRANAIGR
-216 TIQGIADV
+216 SIQAVADA
-224 KRGEVRGKLA
+224 KRGEIRGKLA
-234 LIRPVP
+234 LIRPTSPPVP
-240 APVEKPKILVD
+240 KPTIMVD
-251 TTALLAQLATGQQN
+251 TAKLLAQRATAQQS
-265 YSAAAK
+265 YATAAR
-271 QLDQINQ
+271 QVDQIRTKNS
-278 RNARIDR
+278 RIDR
-285 ESARARDLANVGAP
+285 ESARARELSNVGAP
-299 PWAMLAAAVVLA
+299 PWAMLAAAAVLA

-331 PREAEQISG
+331 LREAEQVSG

-398 DPGIVATVASNLA
+398 DPGIVATVAANLA

-430 CSVASVLRVRPDPG
+430 CSVASVLRIRPDPG
-444 LSGIITGTATWPEA
+444 LSGIITGSSTWPEA

-479 AGPPEPDVVEE
+479 SGLPESNVVEE
-490 VRKELARMQRRYD
+490 VKRELARMQRRYD

-536 TVGGLKSAVDSLRG
+536 TVGGLKTAVDTLRG

-576 ATRQSGA
+576 STRQSEA
-583 FQPELVTAR
+583 FQPELATVR

>member
-1 MTKTAGAKA
+1 
-10 PAVLYLR
+10 
-17 VMNVHSIARMSGGS
+17 MSGGS

-39 ARNALRRVVVFGVVG
+39 ARNALRRVVVFGIVG

-59 AALIAFVV
+59 AALIAFVL
-67 VPRNASRKALAVAS
+67 VPRNASRKALAVAAQ
-81 KIEARTDST
+81 IEAKNDSS
-90 PAVATRNRYLA
+90 PAVAARDRYLA
-101 EVTTTDSV
+101 EVTAADSALDAV
-109 LNAAR
+109 RRAAN
-114 QAAIPVPTPVIDTF
+114 PVPAPVIDTF
-128 PPAVRAQRDSLN
+128 PPAVRAQRDSLGA
-140 KELATLNRLIDRAEN
+140 ELATLNRLIDRAEN
-155 APLPTSYRALAASPA
+155 APLPTSYRALAASPE

-178 VLLDSLAD
+178 ILLDSLAG
-186 IERERNA
+186 IERDRNA

-198 GVDPVY
+198 TVDPVY
-204 LSLTSRATAIGR
+204 LALTSRANAIGR
-216 TIQGIADV
+216 SIQAVADA
-224 KRGEVRGKLA
+224 KRGEIRGKLA
-234 LIRPVP
+234 LIRPTSPPIV
-240 APVEKPKILVD
+240 KPTITVD
-251 TTALLAQLATGQQN
+251 TAKLLAQRGTAQQS
-265 YSAAAK
+265 YTTAAR
-271 QLDQINQ
+271 QVDQIRT
-278 RNARIDR
+278 RNSRIDR
-285 ESARARDLANVGAP
+285 ESARARELSNVGAP

-331 PREAEQISG
+331 PREAEQVSG

-398 DPGIVATVASNLA
+398 DPGIVATVAANLA

-430 CSVASVLRVRPDPG
+430 CSVASVLRIRPDPG
-444 LSGIITGTATWPEA
+444 LSGIITGSSTWPEA

-479 AGPPEPDVVEE
+479 SGLPESNVVEE
-490 VRKELARMQRRYD
+490 VKKELARMQRRYD

-536 TVGGLKSAVDSLRG
+536 TVGGLKTAVDTLRG

-576 ATRQSGA
+576 SNRQSEA
-583 FQPELVTAR
+583 FQPELAAAR

>member
-1 MTKTAGAKA
+1 
-10 PAVLYLR
+10 
-17 VMNVHSIARMSGGS
+17 MNVHSIARMSGGS

-39 ARNALRRVVVFGVVG
+39 ARNALRRVLVFGIVG

-81 KIEARTDST
+81 RIEARVDST
-90 PAVATRNRYLA
+90 PAVAARDRYLA
-101 EVTTTDSV
+101 EVRTTDSV
-109 LNAAR
+109 MNATR
-114 QAAIPVPTPVIDTF
+114 LAAMPVVTPVIDTF

-140 KELATLNRLIDRAEN
+140 AELTTLNRLIDRTEN

-170 VAADPRVR
+170 VASDPRVR

-198 GVDPVY
+198 SVDPVY
-204 LSLTSRATAIGR
+204 MSLTSRANAIGR
-216 TIQGIADV
+216 SIQGIADA

-234 LIRPVP
+234 LIRPTP
-240 APVEKPKILVD
+240 APVVRPRITVD
-251 TTALLAQLATGQQN
+251 TSALLAQNATAQQN
-265 YSAAAK
+265 YAAAVK

-278 RNARIDR
+278 RNRRIDR

-299 PWAMLAAAVVLA
+299 TWAMLAAAVVLA

-347 RPPEVVVE
+347 KPPEVVVE

-430 CSVASVLRVRPDPG
+430 CSVASVLRIRPDPG
-444 LSGIITGTATWPEA
+444 LSGIITGNATWPEA
-458 IVPTTIG
+458 IVSTTIG

-479 AGPPEPDVVEE
+479 AGLPEPDVVEE

-503 FIIIAAPTSYVQRSA
+503 FIIITALTSYVQRSA

-536 TVGGLKSAVDSLRG
+536 TVGGLKTAVDSLRG

-583 FQPELVTAR
+583 FQPELATAQ

>member
-1 MTKTAGAKA
+1 
-10 PAVLYLR
+10 
-17 VMNVHSIARMSGGS
+17 MNVHSIARMSGGS
-31 AYLWMAAR
+31 AYLWIAAR
-39 ARNALRRVVVFGVVG
+39 ARNALRRVVIFWIVG

-59 AALIAFVV
+59 AALIAFVL
-67 VPRNASRKALAVAS
+67 VPRNASRKALAVAAQ
-81 KIEARTDST
+81 IEAKNDSS
-90 PAVATRNRYLA
+90 PAVATRDRYLA
-101 EVTTTDSV
+101 EVTAVDSA
-109 LNAAR
+109 LDAAR
-114 QAAIPVPTPVIDTF
+114 RAANPVPAPVIDTF
-128 PPAVRAQRDSLN
+128 PPAVRAQRDSLGA
-140 KELATLNRLIDRAEN
+140 ELATLNRLIDRAEN
-155 APLPTSYRALAASPA
+155 APLPTSYRALAASPE
-170 VAADPRVR
+170 VAANPKVR

-186 IERERNA
+186 IERDRNA

-198 GVDPVY
+198 TVDPVY
-204 LSLTSRATAIGR
+204 LALTSRANAIGR
-216 TIQGIADV
+216 SIQAVADA
-224 KRGEVRGKLA
+224 KRGEIRGKLA
-234 LIRPVP
+234 LIRPAP
-240 APVEKPKILVD
+240 APVVKPTITVD
-251 TTALLAQLATGQQN
+251 TVRLLAQRSTAQQS
-265 YSAAAK
+265 YSVAAR
-271 QLDQINQ
+271 QVDQISSKNS
-278 RNARIDR
+278 RIDR
-285 ESARARDLANVGAP
+285 ESARARELSNVGAP

-331 PREAEQISG
+331 PREAEQVSG

-347 RPPEVVVE
+347 KPPEVVVE

-390 PIVTITGD
+390 PIVTIAGD
-398 DPGIVATVASNLA
+398 DPGIVATVAANLA

-430 CSVASVLRVRPDPG
+430 CSVASVLRIKPDPG
-444 LSGIITGTATWPEA
+444 LSGIITGSATWPEA

-479 AGPPEPDVVEE
+479 SGLPEPSVVEE
-490 VRKELARMQRRYD
+490 VKKELTRMQRRYD
-503 FIIIAAPTSYVQRSA
+503 FIIIAAPTSYVQRSV

-536 TVGGLKSAVDSLRG
+536 TLGGLKTAVDSLRG

-576 ATRQSGA
+576 STRQSEA
-583 FQPELVTAR
+583 FQPELATAP

>member
-1 MTKTAGAKA
+1 
-10 PAVLYLR
+10 
-17 VMNVHSIARMSGGS
+17 MSGGS

-39 ARNALRRVVVFGVVG
+39 ARNALRRVMVFGIVG

-59 AALIAFVV
+59 GALIAFVL
-67 VPRNASRKALAVAS
+67 VPRNASRRALAVAA

-90 PAVATRNRYLA
+90 PAVAARDRYLA
-101 EVTTTDSV
+101 ELTATDSV
-109 LNAAR
+109 LNATRIAMT
-114 QAAIPVPTPVIDTF
+114 PVPAAVIDTF
-128 PPAVRAQRDSLN
+128 PPAVRAQRDSLSG
-140 KELATLNRLIDRAEN
+140 ELATLNRLIDRAEN
-155 APLPTSYRALAASPA
+155 APLPTSYRALAASPV

-186 IERERNA
+186 IERDRNA
-193 FGAVG
+193 FGAMG

-204 LSLTSRATAIGR
+204 LSLTSKANAIGR
-216 TIQGIADV
+216 QIQGIADA

-234 LIRPVP
+234 LIRPTP
-240 APVEKPKILVD
+240 APVVKPVLTVD
-251 TTALLAQLATGQQN
+251 TLKLIAQHATAQQN
-265 YSAAAK
+265 FTAAAK
-271 QLDQINQ
+271 QVGQINEK
-278 RNARIDR
+278 NARIDR
-285 ESARARDLANVGAP
+285 ESAHARELANVGAP

-347 RPPEVVVE
+347 KPPEVVVE

-398 DPGIVATVASNLA
+398 DPGIVATVAANLA

-430 CSVASVLRVRPDPG
+430 CSVASVLRIRPDPG
-444 LSGIITGTATWPEA
+444 LSGIITGAAGWPEA

-479 AGPPEPDVVEE
+479 SGSPEPDVVEE

-536 TVGGLKSAVDSLRG
+536 TVGGLKTAVDSLRG

-576 ATRQSGA
+576 ATRQTGA
-583 FQPELVTAR
+583 FQPELATAR

>member
-1 MTKTAGAKA
+1 
-10 PAVLYLR
+10 
-17 VMNVHSIARMSGGS
+17 MNVHSIARMSGGS

-39 ARNALRRVVVFGVVG
+39 ARNALRRVVVFGIVG

-59 AALIAFVV
+59 AALIAFVL
-67 VPRNASRKALAVAS
+67 VPRNASRRALAVAAR
-81 KIEARTDST
+81 IEAKNDSS
-90 PAVATRNRYLA
+90 PAVAARDRYLA
-101 EVTTTDSV
+101 EVTAVDST
-109 LNAAR
+109 LDAAR
-114 QAAIPVPTPVIDTF
+114 RAANPVPAPVIDTF
-128 PPAVRAQRDSLN
+128 PPAVRAQRDSLGAQ
-140 KELATLNRLIDRAEN
+140 LATLNRLIDRAEN
-155 APLPTSYRALAASPA
+155 APLPTSYRALAASPE

-178 VLLDSLAD
+178 ILLDSLAG
-186 IERERNA
+186 IERDRNA

-198 GVDPVY
+198 TVDPVY
-204 LSLTSRATAIGR
+204 LALTSRANAIGR
-216 TIQGIADV
+216 SIQAVADA
-224 KRGEVRGKLA
+224 KRGEIRGKLA
-234 LIRPVP
+234 LIRPTSP
-240 APVEKPKILVD
+240 PVVKPTITVD
-251 TTALLAQLATGQQN
+251 TAKLLAQRGTAQQS
-265 YSAAAK
+265 YAAAAR
-271 QLDQINQ
+271 QVDQIRS
-278 RNARIDR
+278 RNSRIDR
-285 ESARARDLANVGAP
+285 ESARARELSNVGAP

-331 PREAEQISG
+331 PREAEQVSG

-430 CSVASVLRVRPDPG
+430 CSVASVLRIRPDPG
-444 LSGIITGTATWPEA
+444 LSGIITGSSTWPEA

-479 AGPPEPDVVEE
+479 SGLPESNVVEE
-490 VRKELARMQRRYD
+490 VKKELARMQRRYD

-536 TVGGLKSAVDSLRG
+536 TVGGLKTAVDTLRG

-576 ATRQSGA
+576 STRQSEA
-583 FQPELVTAR
+583 FQPELATAR

>member
-1 MTKTAGAKA
+1 
-10 PAVLYLR
+10 
-17 VMNVHSIARMSGGS
+17 MNVHSIARMSGGS

-39 ARNALRRVVVFGVVG
+39 ARNALRRVVVFGIVG

-59 AALIAFVV
+59 AALIAFVL
-67 VPRNASRKALAVAS
+67 VPRNASRKALAVAAQ
-81 KIEARTDST
+81 IEAKNDSS
-90 PAVATRNRYLA
+90 PAVAARDRYLA
-101 EVTTTDSV
+101 EVTAIDSA
-109 LNAAR
+109 LGAAR
-114 QAAIPVPTPVIDTF
+114 RAANPVPAPVIDTF
-128 PPAVRAQRDSLN
+128 PPAVRAQRDSLGAQ
-140 KELATLNRLIDRAEN
+140 LATLNRLIDRAEN
-155 APLPTSYRALAASPA
+155 APLPTSYRALAASPE

-178 VLLDSLAD
+178 ILLDSLAG
-186 IERERNA
+186 IERDRNA

-198 GVDPVY
+198 TVDPVY
-204 LSLTSRATAIGR
+204 LALTSRANAIGR
-216 TIQGIADV
+216 SIQAIADA
-224 KRGEVRGKLA
+224 KRGEIRGKLA
-234 LIRPVP
+234 LIRPTP
-240 APVEKPKILVD
+240 APVVRPTINVD
-251 TTALLAQLATGQQN
+251 TTKLLAQRATAQQS
-265 YSAAAK
+265 YTAAAR
-271 QLDQINQ
+271 QVDQIRSKNS
-278 RNARIDR
+278 RIDR
-285 ESARARDLANVGAP
+285 ESAHARELSNVGAP

-331 PREAEQISG
+331 PREAEQVSG
-340 ARVLTVI
+340 ARVLTVV

-398 DPGIVATVASNLA
+398 DPGIVATVAANLA

-430 CSVASVLRVRPDPG
+430 CSVASVLRIRPDPG
-444 LSGIITGTATWPEA
+444 LSGIITGGATWPEA

-479 AGPPEPDVVEE
+479 SGLPESNVVEE
-490 VRKELARMQRRYD
+490 VKKELARMQRRYD
-503 FIIIAAPTSYVQRSA
+503 FIIIAAPTSYVQRSET
-518 SSIIPAPDVILC
+518 SIIPAPDVILC

-536 TVGGLKSAVDSLRG
+536 TVGGLKTAVDTLRG

-576 ATRQSGA
+576 STRQSEA
-583 FQPELVTAR
+583 FQPELATAR

>member
-1 MTKTAGAKA
+1 
-10 PAVLYLR
+10 
-17 VMNVHSIARMSGGS
+17 MSGGS

-39 ARNALRRVVVFGVVG
+39 ARNALRRVVVFGIVG

-81 KIEARTDST
+81 RIEARADSS
-90 PAVATRNRYLA
+90 PAVAARDRYLA
-101 EVTTTDSV
+101 EVTNTDSV

-114 QAAIPVPTPVIDTF
+114 LAAMPVVTPVIDTF

-140 KELATLNRLIDRAEN
+140 AELTTLNRLVDRAEN

-170 VAADPRVR
+170 VASDPRVR
-178 VLLDSLAD
+178 VLLDSLAA

-198 GVDPVY
+198 SVDPVY
-204 LSLTSRATAIGR
+204 MSLTSSANAIGR
-216 TIQGIADV
+216 AIQGIADA

-234 LIRPVP
+234 LIRPTP
-240 APVEKPKILVD
+240 APIIRPRITVD
-251 TTALLAQLATGQQN
+251 TTALLAQNATARGN
-265 YSAAAK
+265 YAAAVK
-271 QLDQINQ
+271 QLGQINQ
-278 RNARIDR
+278 RNTRIDR
-285 ESARARDLANVGAP
+285 ESAHARDLANVGAP
-299 PWAMLAAAVVLA
+299 PWAMLAAAIVLA

-347 RPPEVVVE
+347 KPPEVVVE

-430 CSVASVLRVRPDPG
+430 CSVSSVLRIRPDPG
-444 LSGIITGTATWPEA
+444 LSGIITGNATWPEA
-458 IVPTTIG
+458 IVSTTIG

-479 AGPPEPDVVEE
+479 AGLPEPDVVEE
-490 VRKELARMQRRYD
+490 VRRELARMQRRYD
-503 FIIIAAPTSYVQRSA
+503 FIIITAPTSYVQRSA

-536 TVGGLKSAVDSLRG
+536 TVGGLKTAVDTLRG

-576 ATRQSGA
+576 ATRQSEA
-583 FQPELVTAR
+583 FQPELATAQ

>member
-1 MTKTAGAKA
+1 
-10 PAVLYLR
+10 
-17 VMNVHSIARMSGGS
+17 MSGGS

-39 ARNALRRVVVFGVVG
+39 ARNALRRVVVFGIVG

-59 AALIAFVV
+59 AALIAFVI
-67 VPRNASRKALAVAS
+67 VPRSASKKALAVAS
-81 KIEARTDST
+81 KLEARTDSL
-90 PAVATRNRYLA
+90 PAVAARDRYLA
-101 EVTTTDSV
+101 EVTRTDSV

-114 QAAIPVPTPVIDTF
+114 LAANPAPTPVIDTF

-140 KELATLNRLIDRAEN
+140 AELATLNRLIDRAEN

-216 TIQGIADV
+216 AIQGIADV
-224 KRGEVRGKLA
+224 KRGEVRSKLA
-234 LIRPVP
+234 LIRPTA
-240 APVEKPKILVD
+240 APVDRPKLSVD
-251 TTALLAQLATGQQN
+251 TAALLAQQAAAQQN
-265 YSAAAK
+265 YAAAAK

-278 RNARIDR
+278 RNARIER
-285 ESARARDLANVGAP
+285 ESARARELANVGAP

-331 PREAEQISG
+331 PREAEQVSG
-340 ARVLTVI
+340 ARVLTVV

-430 CSVASVLRVRPDPG
+430 CSVASVLRIRPDPG

-479 AGPPEPDVVEE
+479 AGLPQPDVVEE

-530 ARIAHT
+530 ARVAHT
-536 TVGGLKSAVDSLRG
+536 TVGALKSAVDSLRG

-561 DAEMPQLETREEMLG
+561 DAQMPQLETREEMLG
-576 ATRQSGA
+576 ATRESGA
-583 FQPELVTAR
+583 FQPELATAQ